1 MTNTSTT
8 TAGRLA
14 LFPRSLAALITLA
27 VLVGVLA
34 VTTGTGMTATSPRI
48 VFARSVGANEDF
60 RSYEI
65 FTMASDGSDVRRLTN
80 NRVEDHY
87 PAFSPDGQRIAFA
100 SARSGTAHIYVMDH
114 DGRNVRRV
122 TGGTRTDALPEW
134 SPDGRWIVFTRH
146 FGRQSELFKI
156 RADGNGSAVRIT
168 TTPKAREFAAEWSPD
183 GGLIAFTK
191 SDEASG
197 REGVA
202 VIRPNGT
209 GTRWLTRN
217 PRSEMGYTD
226 NNPTWSPSG
235 RKVAFSSEVKGL
247 DIDLFTVRRDG
258 TNRTRVTRLDSLAQT
273 PTWGPDGRI
282 AFMLEGGIAAVRPDG
297 TGLQMISPERRDER
311 TPEDL
316 WPDWAAR

>member
-1 MTNTSTT
+1 MSITSTT
-8 TAGRLA
+8 QILLRLSAAAVTA
-14 LFPRSLAALITLA
+14 LA
-27 VLVGVLA
+27 VLAGVLA
-34 VTTGTGMTATSPRI
+34 ATEAPVMSATSSRI
-48 VFARSVGANEDF
+48 AFTRSVGANEDF

-65 FTMASDGSDVRRLTN
+65 FTMASDGSDIRRLTD

-87 PAFSPDGQRIAFA
+87 PAFSPDGQRIAFT
-100 SARSGTAHIYVMDH
+100 SARAGVPHIYTMAH
-114 DGRNVRRV
+114 DGSDVRRV

-146 FGRQSELFKI
+146 FGRQSELFRI
-156 RADGNGSAVRIT
+156 RSDGGGTAIRIT
-168 TTPKAREFAAEWSPD
+168 STPKAREFAAEWSPD

-191 SDEASG
+191 SDDVSG

-202 VIRPNGT
+202 VVRPNGA
-209 GTRWLTRN
+209 GARWLTTN
-217 PRSEMGYTD
+217 PRSDMGYTD

-235 RKVAFSSEVKGL
+235 RTVAFSSEVKGL

-258 TNRTRVTRLDSLAQT
+258 TNRTRVTRLGSLAQT

-282 AFMLEGGIAAVRPDG
+282 AFMLDGGIAAVRPDG
-297 TGLQMISPERRDER
+297 TGRRMITPQRRDEHA
-311 TPEDL
+311 PEDL